1 MKIYAIDWATKKD
14 LTVYDGKKVKSIAN
28 TLDEF
33 DKFLDMIGGGAIG
46 VETKSSTKV
55 MPPSKENKPGGER
68 NRLLDRKSN
77 SLNAFPSILLF
88 EEGGADMQK
97 LKAYRAGHKVLTIPG
112 KKIRD
117 YRVSLNEEKSDEKD
131 AELIYKYFIKEGGG
145 ARENLTKGSRK
156 SMPPS
161 SLVFQEYEKEGG
173 SAKAMMTKSS
183 NDKLPSSFRL
193 FHELDADI
201 AEVKILFREHED
213 LKETMVR
220 EKNKLFAFSNKYKLA
235 NVASNQGEKIIF
247 SKKASIKEKEK
258 QLGIIKLIL
267 KDKVKKFPI
276 WKEYLKDIKGV
287 GPVIAAGL
295 IGEIGNKTFDSKES
309 IKHYSGIMP
318 RAEGYNF
325 NRKLKVILFQFIE
338 GVVKHKTPKWRE
350 MYDSIK
356 AFYADKHE
364 DWSKGKCNNF
374 AKKFVESKFIVEY
387 WKKRKEI
394 I

>member
-14 LTVYDGKKVKSIAN
+14 LTVFDGKKVKSMSN
-28 TLDEF
+28 TIEEF
-33 DKFLDMIGGGAIG
+33 DKFLDKIGGSARKAL
-46 VETKSSTKV
+46 TKSSADS
-55 MPPSKENKPGGER
+55 MPSP
-68 NRLLDRKSN
+68 
-77 SLNAFPSILLF
+77 ILLF

-97 LKAYRAGHKVLTIPG
+97 LKAYRAGMTILTIPG

-117 YRVSLNEEKSDEKD
+117 YRESLGEEKSDEKD
-131 AELIYKYFIKEGGG
+131 AELIYRFYMMERGG
-145 ARENLTKGSRK
+145 AIEA
-156 SMPPS
+156 
-161 SLVFQEYEKEGG
+161 E
-173 SAKAMMTKSS
+173 TKSS
-183 NDKLPSSFRL
+183 RDDLPSSFRL
-193 FHELDADI
+193 FQELDADI

-213 LKETMVR
+213 LKQTMVR

-235 NVASNQGEKIIF
+235 NVASNQGEKIIL

-258 QLGIIKLIL
+258 QLALIKLIL

-276 WKEYLKDIKGV
+276 WKEFLKDIKGV

-295 IGEIGNKTFDSKES
+295 IGEIGNKTFDSKEG
-309 IKHYSGIMP
+309 IKHYAGIMP

-325 NRKLKVILFQFIE
+325 NRKLKVILFQFLE
-338 GVVKHKTPKWRE
+338 GVIKHKTPKWRE

-356 AFYADKHE
+356 AFYADKHD

-387 WKKRKEI
+387 WKKHKELI
-394 I
+394 

>member
-14 LTVYDGKKVKSIAN
+14 LTVFDGKKVKSMAN
-28 TLDEF
+28 TIEEF
-33 DKFLDMIGGGAIG
+33 DKFLDKIGGSAIG
-46 VETKSSTKV
+46 ISTKSSIWQ
-55 MPPSKENKPGGER
+55 MPSP
-68 NRLLDRKSN
+68 
-77 SLNAFPSILLF
+77 ILLF

-97 LKAYRAGHKVLTIPG
+97 LKAYRADMTVLTIPG

-117 YRVSLNEEKSDEKD
+117 YRESIGEEKTDEKD
-131 AELIYKYFIKEGGG
+131 AELIYRFYEKGGGG
-145 ARENLTKGSRK
+145 ARKEMTRKGST
-156 SMPPS
+156 PYLPS
-161 SLVFQEYEKEGG
+161 PFLPENKQGG
-173 SAKAMMTKSS
+173 GAKNRVTKSS
-183 NDKLPSSFRL
+183 KTPLPPSFRL
-193 FHELDADI
+193 FQELDADI

-213 LKETMVR
+213 LKQTMVR
-220 EKNKLFAFSNKYKLA
+220 EKNKLFAFENKYKLA
-235 NVASNQGEKIIF
+235 NVASNQGEKITL

-276 WKEYLKDIKGV
+276 WKEFLKDIKGV

-295 IGEIGNKTFDSKES
+295 IGEIGNKTFNSKES
-309 IKHYSGIMP
+309 IKHYAGIIP

-325 NRKLKVILFQFIE
+325 NRKLKALLFQFLE
-338 GVVKHKTPKWRE
+338 GVIKHKTPKWRE

-356 AFYADKHE
+356 AFYADKHD

-387 WKKRKEI
+387 WKKHKELI
-394 I
+394 

>member
-14 LTVYDGKKVKSIAN
+14 LTVFDGKKVKSMSN
-28 TLDEF
+28 TIDEF
-33 DKFLDMIGGGAIG
+33 DKFLDKIGGSANRPVTI
-46 VETKSSTKV
+46 SSK
-55 MPPSKENKPGGER
+55 
-68 NRLLDRKSN
+68 NRL
-77 SLNAFPSILLF
+77 PSPILLF

-97 LKAYRAGHKVLTIPG
+97 LKAFRAGYEVLTVPG

-117 YRVSLNEEKSDEKD
+117 YRESLGEEKSDEKD
-131 AELIYKYFIKEGGG
+131 AELIYRFYEKEGGG
-145 ARENLTKGSRK
+145 AIKT
-156 SMPPS
+156 
-161 SLVFQEYEKEGG
+161 V
-173 SAKAMMTKSS
+173 TKSS
-183 NDKLPSSFRL
+183 NPGLPSPFRL
-193 FHELDADI
+193 FKELDADI

-213 LKETMVR
+213 LKQTMVR

-235 NVASNQGEKIIF
+235 NVASNQGEKIML

-258 QLGIIKLIL
+258 QLEIIKLIL

-276 WKEYLKDIKGV
+276 WKKFLKDIKGV

-318 RAEGYNF
+318 RAEGHNF
-325 NRKLKVILFQFIE
+325 NRKLKVILYQFLE
-338 GVVKHKTPKWRE
+338 GVIKHKTPKWRE

-374 AKKFVESKFIVEY
+374 AKKFVESKFIIEY
-387 WKKRKEI
+387 WKKQKELI
-394 I
+394 

>member
-14 LTVYDGKKVKSIAN
+14 LTVYDGKKVKSISN
-28 TLDEF
+28 TIEEF
-33 DKFLDMIGGGAIG
+33 DKFIDKLGGSATNI
-46 VETKSSTKV
+46 VTKSSI
-55 MPPSKENKPGGER
+55 SKQP
-68 NRLLDRKSN
+68 
-77 SLNAFPSILLF
+77 PSILLF

-117 YRVSLNEEKSDEKD
+117 YRVSLGEEKSDEKD
-131 AELIYKYFIKEGGG
+131 AELIYKYFMKE
-145 ARENLTKGSRK
+145 S
-156 SMPPS
+156 
-161 SLVFQEYEKEGG
+161 GG
-173 SAKAMMTKSS
+173 SAKSLMSKNAKIS
-183 NDKLPSSFRL
+183 LPPSPFRL
-193 FHELDADI
+193 FQELDADI

-213 LKETMVR
+213 SKQNMVR

-235 NVASNQGEKIIF
+235 NVASNQGEKIIL

-276 WKEYLKDIKGV
+276 WKKYLKDIKGI
-287 GPVIAAGL
+287 GPVIASGL

-318 RAEGYNF
+318 RAEGYSF
-325 NRKLKVILFQFIE
+325 NRKLKAILFQFIE
-338 GVVKHKTPKWRE
+338 GVIKFKTPKWRE

-356 AFYADKHE
+356 AYYTDKHE
-364 DWSKGKCNNF
+364 DWSKGKCNDF

-387 WKKRKEI
+387 WKKQKEI

>member
-14 LTVYDGKKVKSIAN
+14 LTVYDGKKVKGIAN

-33 DKFLDMIGGGAIG
+33 DKFLEKIGESAKILL
-46 VETKSSTKV
+46 TKGSKTHL
-55 MPPSKENKPGGER
+55 PPSKENKLGGSASR
-68 NRLLDRKSN
+68 NLTKS
-77 SLNAFPSILLF
+77 SIVHMPPSILLF

-112 KKIRD
+112 KKIKD
-117 YRVSLNEEKSDEKD
+117 YRVSLGEEKSDEKD
-131 AELIYKYFIKEGGG
+131 AELIYKYYK
-145 ARENLTKGSRK
+145 
-156 SMPPS
+156 
-161 SLVFQEYEKEGG
+161 KEGG
-173 SAKAMMTKSS
+173 SAIKSLTKSS
-183 NDKLPSSFRL
+183 NSKEPSSFRL
-193 FHELDADI
+193 FQELDADI

-220 EKNKLFAFSNKYKLA
+220 EKNKLFAFNNKYRLA

-309 IKHYSGIMP
+309 IKHYSGIIP

-325 NRKLKVILFQFIE
+325 NRKLKVVLFQFIE
-338 GVVKHKTPKWRE
+338 GVIKHKTPKRE

-374 AKKFVESKFIVEY
+374 AKKFVESKFIAEY
-387 WKKRKEI
+387 WRKQRELI
-394 I
+394 

>member
-33 DKFLDMIGGGAIG
+33 DKFLDMIGGSAKKE
-46 VETKSSTKV
+46 VTKGSKADL
-55 MPPSKENKPGGER
+55 PS
-68 NRLLDRKSN
+68 
-77 SLNAFPSILLF
+77 SILLF

-97 LKAYRAGHKVLTIPG
+97 LKAYRASHKVLTVPG

-117 YRVSLNEEKSDEKD
+117 YRVSLGEEKSDEKD
-131 AELIYKYFIKEGGG
+131 AELIYKYFIKEGGS
-145 ARENLTKGSRK
+145 AIAILTKRST
-156 SMPPS
+156 PE
-161 SLVFQEYEKEGG
+161 V
-173 SAKAMMTKSS
+173 
-183 NDKLPSSFRL
+183 PSSFRL

-276 WKEYLKDIKGV
+276 WKEYLKNIKGI

-309 IKHYSGIMP
+309 IKHYSGIIP

-338 GVVKHKTPKWRE
+338 GVIKHKTPKWRE

-387 WKKRKEI
+387 WKKQKEI

>member
-14 LTVYDGKKVKSIAN
+14 LTIYDGKKVKSMAN

-33 DKFLDMIGGGAIG
+33 DKFLDYIGGSAISKM
-46 VETKSSTKV
+46 TRKSS
-55 MPPSKENKPGGER
+55 MI
-68 NRLLDRKSN
+68 
-77 SLNAFPSILLF
+77 SLPPSILLF
-88 EEGGADMQK
+88 EKGGADMQK

-131 AELIYKYFIKEGGG
+131 AELIYRYFM
-145 ARENLTKGSRK
+145 S
-156 SMPPS
+156 
-161 SLVFQEYEKEGG
+161 EGG
-173 SAKAMMTKSS
+173 SAIKRVTKSS
-183 NDKLPSSFRL
+183 TSRLPSPFRL
-193 FHELDADI
+193 FQELDADI

-220 EKNKLFAFSNKYKLA
+220 EKNKLFAFNNKYKLA

-247 SKKASIKEKEK
+247 SKKVSIKEKER
-258 QLGIIKLIL
+258 QLQIIKLIL

-338 GVVKHKTPKWRE
+338 GVIKHKTPKWRE

-374 AKKFVESKFIVEY
+374 AKKFVESKFIAEY
-387 WKKRKEI
+387 WRKQKELR
-394 I
+394 